1 MSFFLFIYVCFSIQN
16 RHVVSVI
23 HSIHNLSSCIRDYG
37 LMFNYSTFSF
47 ESTMGSFFKS
57 FFHMIILIIRKASF
71 SQTIHGG
78 STLLTEL
85 IKNINLYRQ
94 ASICLSS
101 SFQMKGKEYVSRI
114 CSSPRQV
121 SLNYRDDLT
130 NIKLH
135 QKLTSPPSNF
145 FIQWQNLSQANI
157 LFYKTFFINDLRF
170 SADDFTVLR
179 RSNDACILY
188 KSKNI
193 SYSIGFILCI
203 VHSID
208 KNDVH
213 VLLNKVTIVSTA
225 DTVHIQGRDFTCNN
239 ILKGVVVADSTTIIL
254 PSQITQKL
262 AFRPLL
268 NDDLPVSNS
277 FLFFRSPNLS
287 SFQKKNICL

>member
-1 MSFFLFIYVCFSIQN
+1 
-16 RHVVSVI
+16 
-23 HSIHNLSSCIRDYG
+23 
-37 LMFNYSTFSF
+37 
-47 ESTMGSFFKS
+47 
-57 FFHMIILIIRKASF
+57 LIIWVASF
-71 SQTIHGG
+71 SRTIHGG
-78 STLLTEL
+78 STPLTEL
-85 IKNINLYRQ
+85 IKNIDLYRQ

-101 SFQMKGKEYVSRI
+101 SFPMKGKEYVSRS

-121 SLNYRDDLT
+121 SLNYWDDLA

-145 FIQWQNLSQANI
+145 FVQWPYLSQAHI
-157 LFYKTFFINDLRF
+157 FFCKTLFINDLRF

-208 KNDVH
+208 KNDVYL
-213 VLLNKVTIVSTA
+213 LLNKVKIVSTA
-225 DTVHIQGRDFTCNN
+225 DAVHIQGRDFTCNN
-239 ILKGVVVADSTTIIL
+239 VLKGVVVADSTTIIR

-262 AFRPLL
+262 AFRPVL
-268 NDDLPVSNS
+268 NDDLTVSNS
-277 FLFFRSPNLS
+277 FLFFRYPNLKES
-287 SFQKKNICL
+287 S